1 VGKARNPGWLT
12 TESIYRFFGDH
23 TLHSLRGAYRR
34 QLEEMAALGQWE
46 TGWRDS
52 IKAMILLGSD
62 KFIQKMLGVLK
73 GDRREQTGLPLK
85 ERLSVDWGYIIEAIT
100 KVWGQQWDALA
111 ASRGNGALP
120 AAFFLGQRYAGLRL
134 KEMGELAGGFEYPAV
149 NAAIARFEKSLKI
162 DRDLQKKFKKVAKQL
177 KIEI

>member
-1 VGKARNPGWLT
+1 
-12 TESIYRFFGDH
+12 
-23 TLHSLRGAYRR
+23 
-34 QLEEMAALGQWE
+34 MAAFGQWE

-52 IKAMILLGSD
+52 IKATILLGSD
-62 KFIQKMLGVLK
+62 KFIRKMLGVFK